1 MPLTL
6 YHCIH
11 VVCLQ
16 FGWLRR
22 PLKTDLLMKQ
32 GEALASIEEQEE
44 EEMDP
49 KKEVIK
55 VVDILGR
62 ETTIQPNMLLI
73 YIYSDGSA
81 SAVIQVD

>member
-1 MPLTL
+1 MNLRNKKFQ
-6 YHCIH
+6 IDFFF
-11 VVCLQ
+11 Q
-16 FGWLRR
+16 FFLHF
-22 PLKTDLLMKQ
+22 LKIISH
-32 GEALASIEEQEE
+32 EEEQEE